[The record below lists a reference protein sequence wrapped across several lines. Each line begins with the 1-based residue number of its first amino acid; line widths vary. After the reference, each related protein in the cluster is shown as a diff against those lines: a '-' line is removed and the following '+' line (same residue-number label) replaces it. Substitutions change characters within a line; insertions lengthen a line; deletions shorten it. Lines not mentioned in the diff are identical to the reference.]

1 MTLYLTVKNAA
12 ARVKRT
18 TRTIESWINDG
29 PEESRLPVI
38 RVGRKRYIDEQKLL
52 AMHKAKREANPV
64 WQQSAE
70 AAEYRAMQSDR
81 DVQRHG
87 KPSTST
93 S

>member
-1 MTLYLTVKNAA
+1 MSLYLTVKNAA
-12 ARVKRT
+12 MRVNRT

-38 RVGRKRYIDEQKLL
+38 RIGRKRYVDETKLL

-64 WQQSAE
+64 WQQSPE
-70 AAEYRAMQSDR
+70 AAEYRAMQAEVDR
-81 DVQRHG
+81 QRHR